1 MYVVMYDISQP
12 HADQIYF
19 GCVSFERSSTI
30 CPGVDVVDEHDA
42 GGEGG
47 LGSNF
52 TNKLLKFTFQICDD
66 SNEHLMYVHVLYIF
80 PSKKRTIYKPPNFYL
95 F

>member
-1 MYVVMYDISQP
+1 MYDISQP

-42 GGEGG
+42 GGGKGG
-47 LGSNF
+47 WGAEETMGNVATYF
-52 TNKLLKFTFQICDD
+52 TNKINKI
-66 SNEHLMYVHVLYIF
+66 
-80 PSKKRTIYKPPNFYL
+80 
-95 F
+95 

>member
-1 MYVVMYDISQP
+1 MYDISQP

-47 LGSNF
+47 LGSTLP
-52 TNKLLKFTFQICDD
+52 TN
-66 SNEHLMYVHVLYIF
+66 
-80 PSKKRTIYKPPNFYL
+80 
-95 F
+95 